1 MENEIRIFSFL
12 ETDIFREE
20 LYFTRNKQGF
30 SLSCFLNSFEILKI
44 LVFFIEKVYFK
55 KK

>member
-1 MENEIRIFSFL
+1 MKFESFPL

-20 LYFTRNKQGF
+20 LYFRRNKQGF

-44 LVFFIEKVYFK
+44 LAFFIEKV
-55 KK
+55 